1 MSGTTHSTSFG
12 FTTLAAGGTPGE
24 LTTDNLT
31 IPQIVTGSGAPTI
44 SAPQG
49 SFYLRSDGTPYIN
62 TDGATTW
69 TQTGTLA
76 LPQPLDVT
84 DSPTFDALTL
94 TTGPLAVGAA
104 SLSATELGWLDGVT
118 PGTAAASKALVLS
131 AGLAIS
137 TITSATITTLT
148 STTVNRTNGAV
159 AGYEEY
165 TEIADP
171 TAPAVNKCR
180 LYARD
185 NAGKTELVAVFN
197 SGAVQQVA
205 IEP

>member
-1 MSGTTHSTSFG
+1 MTTHSESFG
-12 FTTLAAGGTPGE
+12 FTTLTAGGTAGSNPS
-24 LTTDNLT
+24 DRPT
-31 IPQIVTGSGAPTI
+31 IPVILCGSGVPTVVAPK
-44 SAPQG
+44 G
-49 SFYLRSDGTPYIN
+49 SFYLRSDGAPYIA
-62 TDGATTW
+62 TDAVGGWASAAGAD
-69 TQTGTLA
+69 A

-94 TTGPLAVGAA
+94 TTGPLTVGAA
-104 SLSATELGWLDGVT
+104 ALTEAELETLDGIT
-118 PGTAAASKALVLS
+118 PGTALASKALILGAS
-131 AGLAIS
+131 KEIA

-148 STTVNRTNGAV
+148 ATNEILG
-159 AGYEEY
+159 GYQEI

-171 TAPAVNKCR
+171 AAPAANKCR

-185 NAGKTELVAVFN
+185 TGGKTELVAVFN